1 MAKFNTRLMSWCV
14 VGISAGGILS
24 RDEWHLRQSPVQS
37 TSMPSAMGITA
48 ALWQQKQGARLLD
61 LRPLSVHDLPIPN
74 SFKILPSDTTQPLI
88 VIGDAQAVARVSQ
101 THRVVGH
108 VAPWTLRRDTHIAPA
123 WEISTAQSEVRLKH
137 NLRILDLREEHEFR
151 DSHIPRSTRVSMFE
165 VASAIGK
172 SERVALFCETG
183 HRSAFVVKQLRAR
196 GWNHV
201 LSVRGGLL
209 DWKHEKRSLIGDDE
223 NGR

>member
-24 RDEWHLRQSPVQS
+24 RDEWHLPQSPVQS

-61 LRPLSVHDLPIPN
+61 LRPPSVRDLPIPN

-108 VAPWTLRRDTHIAPA
+108 VPPWTLQRDAHLPAA
-123 WEISTAQSEVRLKH
+123 WEISTTQLGARLQRG
-137 NLRILDLREEHEFR
+137 LRVVDLREEHEFR
-151 DSHIPRSTRVSMFE
+151 DSRITASERISMFD
-165 VASAIGK
+165 VAARIGK
-172 SERVALFCETG
+172 SEPVALFCVTG
-183 HRSAFVVKQLRAR
+183 HRSAFVVRQLRAQGFR
-196 GWNHV
+196 NVW
-201 LSVRGGLL
+201 SVRGGWL
-209 DWKHEKRSLIGDDE
+209 DWKVQNRPLDGSLEKP
-223 NGR
+223 